1 MYLKHV
7 EKFHAVGTPYS
18 DVLTWCNTTLCRT
31 IQSNRPRGFKS
42 SSRYKRTR
50 SADLKLP
57 ARLLPELYF
66 TQSYSHY

>member
-1 MYLKHV
+1 MLK
-7 EKFHAVGTPYS
+7 KSHAVGTPYS